1 MAKMYKLVNVN
12 DLESGLKEIDS
23 FVELPKVR
31 GVLAVVGES
40 RSGKTALV
48 KRFLESRGLS
58 EDKHYMNVNDF
69 IMTSLKKRQ
78 DYNALELDDRRGFLE
93 RNRRIIEKTLSEKF
107 YEHFQD
113 NRILVL
119 DSIELLSKYEVN
131 LATLAFEPASG
142 GKTCIIC
149 VPGSVSGEK
158 IYFMGKPGIISYH
171 HCDKII
177 QIERRK

>member
-1 MAKMYKLVNVN
+1 MAKMYKVVKVN

-31 GVLAVVGES
+31 GILAIVGES
-40 RSGKTALV
+40 PSGKTTLV
-48 KRFLESRGLS
+48 KRFLKSRNLS

-69 IMTSLKKRQ
+69 IMNTLKKRQ
-78 DYNALELDDRRGFLE
+78 DYKSLKLDDRRGFLE
-93 RNRRIIEKTLSEKF
+93 RNRRIIETMLSEKF
-107 YEHFQD
+107 YEHFQ
-113 NRILVL
+113 NKRILVL

-131 LATLAFEPASG
+131 LAALAYEPASG

-158 IYFMGKPGIISYH
+158 IYFMGKLGIISYH

>member
-1 MAKMYKLVNVN
+1 MAKMYKVVNVT

-40 RSGKTALV
+40 PSGKTELM
-48 KRFLESRGLS
+48 KRFLKSRGLS
-58 EDKHYMNVNDF
+58 EDKHYMNVNHL
-69 IMTSLKKRQ
+69 IMTSLTKRQ
-78 DYNALELDDRRGFLE
+78 DYKALELDDRRGFLE
-93 RNRRIIEKTLSEKF
+93 RNRRIIEKTLSEKLHK
-107 YEHFQD
+107 HFQD
-113 NRILVL
+113 NKILVL
-119 DSIELLSKYEVN
+119 DSIELLSKYEIN
-131 LATLAFEPASG
+131 LASLAFEPASG

>member
-1 MAKMYKLVNVN
+1 MAKMYKVVNVN

-40 RSGKTALV
+40 RSGKTTLV
-48 KRFLESRGLS
+48 KRFLESRSLS

-69 IMTSLKKRQ
+69 IMTTLEKRQ
-78 DYNALELDDRRGFLE
+78 DFEALELDDKRGFLE
-93 RNRRIIEKTLSEKF
+93 RNRRIIEKMLSEKLND
-107 YEHFQD
+107 HFKD
-113 NRILVL
+113 NNILVL
-119 DSIELLSKYEVN
+119 DSIELLFKYKVN
-131 LATLAFEPASG
+131 LATLAYEPASG

-158 IYFMGKPGIISYH
+158 IYFMGKPGIISYY

>member
-1 MAKMYKLVNVN
+1 MAKMYKVVNVN
-12 DLESGLKEIDS
+12 DLESGLREIDN

-31 GVLAVVGES
+31 GILAVVGES
-40 RSGKTALV
+40 PSGKTTLV

-58 EDKHYMNVNDF
+58 EDRYYMNVNDF
-69 IMTSLKKRQ
+69 IMIMLKKRQ
-78 DYNALELDDRRGFLE
+78 DYKALELDDRRGFLE
-93 RNRRIIEKTLSEKF
+93 RNRRIIEKTLSEKL
-107 YEHFQD
+107 YEHFE
-113 NRILVL
+113 NNKILVL

-158 IYFMGKPGIISYH
+158 IYFMGEPGIISYY

>member
-1 MAKMYKLVNVN
+1 MVKMYKVVTVG

-23 FVELPKVR
+23 FAELPKVR
-31 GVLAVVGES
+31 GVLVVVGES
-40 RSGKTALV
+40 PSGKTTLV
-48 KRFLESRGLS
+48 KRFLKSRGLP
-58 EDKHYMNVNDF
+58 EDGHYLNVNDF
-69 IMTSLKKRQ
+69 IMTTLKQRQ
-78 DYNALELDDRRGFLE
+78 DYKALELDDRRGFLE
-93 RNRRIIEKTLSEKF
+93 RNRRIIERTLSEKL
-107 YEHFQD
+107 YDHFQD

-119 DSIELLSKYEVN
+119 DSIELLLKYEVN
-131 LATLAFEPASG
+131 LASLAYEPASG

-177 QIERRK
+177 QIERR

>member
-1 MAKMYKLVNVN
+1 MAKMYKVVTVN

-40 RSGKTALV
+40 PSGKTTLV
-48 KRFLESRGLS
+48 KRYLTSRGLP
-58 EDKHYMNVNDF
+58 EDGHYLNVDDF
-69 IMTSLKKRQ
+69 IMTTLKQRK
-78 DYNALELDDRRGFLE
+78 DYKALELDDKRGFLE
-93 RNRRIIEKTLSEKF
+93 RNRRIIERILSEKL
-107 YEHFQD
+107 YDHFQD
-113 NRILVL
+113 NKILVL
-119 DSIELLSKYEVN
+119 DSLELLSKYEVN
-131 LATLAFEPASG
+131 LAALAYEPASG

-177 QIERRK
+177 QIERR

>member
-1 MAKMYKLVNVN
+1 MAKMYKVVTVS

-40 RSGKTALV
+40 PSGKTTLV
-48 KRFLESRGLS
+48 KKYLKDRGLS
-58 EDKHYMNVNDF
+58 EDGHYLNVNDF
-69 IMTSLKKRQ
+69 IMSTLTHRQ
-78 DYNALELDDRRGFLE
+78 DYKALELDDRRGFLE
-93 RNRRIIEKTLSEKF
+93 RNRRIIERILSEKL
-107 YEHFQD
+107 YDHFHD

-119 DSIELLSKYEVN
+119 DSIELLFKYEVN
-131 LATLAFEPASG
+131 LAALAYEPASG
-142 GKTCIIC
+142 GKTCVIC

-158 IYFMGKPGIISYH
+158 IYFMGNPGVISYH

-177 QIERRK
+177 KIERR

>member
-1 MAKMYKLVNVN
+1 MSKIYKVVTVS

-23 FVELPKVR
+23 FVDLPKVR

-40 RSGKTALV
+40 PSGKTTLV
-48 KRFLESRGLS
+48 KQYLRSRDLS
-58 EDKHYMNVNDF
+58 EDGHYLNVNDF
-69 IMTSLKKRQ
+69 IMTTLKHRQ
-78 DYNALELDDRRGFLE
+78 DYKALELDDRRSFLE
-93 RNRRIIEKTLSEKF
+93 RNRRIIEKTLSEKL
-107 YEHFQD
+107 YNHFHD

-119 DSIELLSKYEVN
+119 DSIELLLKYEVN
-131 LATLAFEPASG
+131 LAALAYDPASG

-177 QIERRK
+177 QIERR